1 MHTPVDTELY
11 NAVKK
16 RAASI
21 YSKPSAYRSAWMVK
35 TYLALGGKYGDNS
48 GKNTKS
54 TKLKPKTGLTAWF
67 KEKWKNVAK
76 EGQYPV
82 LRPTVRV
89 SSKTPLLVS
98 EVDPV
103 DLQKK
108 IKLKQK
114 IKEKQLPP
122 FQREA
127 T

>member
-1 MHTPVDTELY
+1 MPTPVDAELY
-11 NAVKK
+11 NAVKQ
-16 RAASI
+16 RANSI
-21 YSKPSAYRSAWMVK
+21 YSKPSAYKSGWIVR
-35 TYLALGGKYGDNS
+35 TYLALGGKYGEDG

-89 SSKTPLLVS
+89 SSKTPLLVQ
-98 EVDPV
+98 EIDPE
-103 DLQKK
+103 DLKKK

-114 IKEKQLPP
+114 IKGKKNLSP
-122 FQREA
+122 FKPK
-127 T
+127 